1 MGMQSKNR
9 AKHKKEFDGAS
20 VAVKIL
26 ASSMRTYIQTS
37 VESKG
42 TKAPQRT
49 LCALRALMLA
59 PESYFGTRNW
69 DAGRAGRR

>member
-49 LCALRALMLA
+49 PKVILG
-59 PESYFGTRNW
+59 PVIGTQGGPVGGDLN
-69 DAGRAGRR
+69 